1 MATAVESPLANH
13 VGRTAVVTGGGRGI
27 GREIALSLAAAGAR
41 VIVLGRHAHR
51 LDETCQKFAA
61 LEITTGCVEALV
73 GDLHHESTLTAL
85 TTRAPRIDILIHNA
99 AAYAPYAVLERS
111 AMEDVTAVWETI
123 VVAALRLTQ
132 LVLPSMKEQRYGRIL
147 LIGSA
152 AAALGGT
159 GQVAYSAAKSSLI
172 GLTRSLACETAGY
185 GITCNLLELGL
196 IDTERTQ
203 AAIKPHRRQQL
214 LARIPAGRMGTPRE
228 VARIAT
234 FLTSDDASYI
244 HGATIPVTGGLG
256 LGLLP
261 FTKGDA
267 DAHQ

>member
-1 MATAVESPLANH
+1 MATAAASPLANH
-13 VGRTAVVTGGGRGI
+13 AGRTAVVTGGGRGI
-27 GREIALSLAAAGAR
+27 GRAIALSLATAGAR
-41 VIVLGRHAHR
+41 VLVLGRDAQR
-51 LDETCQKFAA
+51 LDETCQQFAA
-61 LEITTGCVEALV
+61 LGITTGRVEALV
-73 GDLHHESTLTAL
+73 GDVHHDRTLREL
-85 TTRAPRIDILIHNA
+85 TTRVPRIDILVHNA
-99 AAYAPYAVLERS
+99 AAYAPYDVLERS
-111 AMEDVTAVWETI
+111 AIDDLTVVWETI

-132 LVLPSMKEQRYGRIL
+132 LVLPSMKEQQYGRIL
-147 LIGSA
+147 FIGSA
-152 AAALGGT
+152 AGSLGGT
-159 GQVAYSAAKSSLI
+159 GQVAYSAAKSSLV

-214 LARIPAGRMGTPRE
+214 LARIPVGRMGTPRE

-261 FTKGDA
+261 FTKGDT